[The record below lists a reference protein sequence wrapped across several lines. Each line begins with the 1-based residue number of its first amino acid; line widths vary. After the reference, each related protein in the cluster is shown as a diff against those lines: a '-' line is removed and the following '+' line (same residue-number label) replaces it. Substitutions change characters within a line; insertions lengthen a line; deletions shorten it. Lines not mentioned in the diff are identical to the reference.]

1 MKEEREEGAR
11 QGRYVIVSR
20 EYITNVTEEKC
31 MRSL

>member
-1 MKEEREEGAR
+1 MKEEREGAR
-11 QGRYVIVSR
+11 QGRYVVVSR